1 MIQKTIV
8 ADLNR
13 LSFTISENK
22 FTKASGYG
30 RGLAVALL
38 KEYGNMAAGRFDED
52 NPLIFV
58 PGLFVGSSAPSSCR
72 MHVVTKREKGQGAH
86 ISNITGDAPH
96 RLISSGVS
104 ALVIKGKAKK
114 PGTVLLI
121 DHGEPQFIHMP
132 ELMGLKIPEII
143 SCLREQFG
151 EDCSITGTGPAAD
164 ALLPLSTVFNTYP
177 RGLPAYGC
185 PRNSFGDIAGSK
197 NLKAVVVKSSK
208 LFDVPY
214 ADKEAFKRLAPK
226 LSAIIRSNKICGGA
240 LPGYGSIT
248 IMKLLK
254 NKHDIPEPKK
264 IEMKAR
270 FSPDGIKIN
279 RNCSPV
285 CVIGCLNK
293 SEREALVDGF
303 QDVPEVSEVDGALM
317 HSFSIKDNLLV
328 QKIMAK
334 AFEIGINATEF
345 VYTAKVYYEALYG
358 KTDHIKPDD
367 IYELL
372 LEIEKLS
379 VTGRVIAGG
388 SQRVF
393 EIFKDKTPL
402 EELVTKPSITQEKN
416 YSVSLEKP
424 EGLENTKDIDLLYRE
439 IFALENLGI
448 CIFTSFALLNNNE
461 ALALLSKMFT
471 AKTGIE
477 MSVYEL
483 LEYSKSCIENE
494 LSFHKDSALYGVNMT
509 VPEFTKVLYRYF
521 GEEKEK

>member
-8 ADLNR
+8 ADLNS
-13 LSFTISENK
+13 LSFQVSEDE
-22 FTKASGYG
+22 FTKESGYG

-38 KEYGNMAAGRFDED
+38 KKYGNMASDRFDEE
-52 NPLIFV
+52 NPLVFV

-72 MHVVTKREKGQGAH
+72 MHVVTKRGKGQGAH

-96 RLISSGVS
+96 RLISSGIA
-104 ALVIKGKAKK
+104 ALVIKGKAEK

-121 DHGEPQFIHMP
+121 EKGEPQFIHMP

-143 SCLREQFG
+143 ASIREKFG

-177 RGLPAYGC
+177 KGLPAYGC
-185 PRNSFGDIAGSK
+185 PRNSFGDVAGSK
-197 NLKAVVVKSSK
+197 NLKAVVIKNPK

-214 ADKEAFKRLAPK
+214 ADKETFQKLGPK
-226 LSAIIRSNKICGGA
+226 LSEIIRSNKICGGA
-240 LPGYGSIT
+240 LPGYGSIA

-254 NKHDIPEPKK
+254 NKNDIPETKK
-264 IEMKAR
+264 IEVKAR
-270 FSPDGIKIN
+270 FSPEGVKIN
-279 RNCSPV
+279 KNCSPI

-293 SEREALVDGF
+293 GEREALVKGF
-303 QDVPEVSEVDGALM
+303 QDVPEVSEVDGALIN
-317 HSFSIKDNLLV
+317 SFAIKDNLLV

-334 AFEIGINATEF
+334 SFEIGINATEF

-358 KTDHIKPDD
+358 RTDHITPDD

-379 VTGRVIAGG
+379 ATGRVIAGG

-393 EIFKDKTPL
+393 EIFKDKSAL
-402 EELVTKPSITQEKN
+402 EQLVTKPSITQEKN
-416 YSVSLEKP
+416 YKVSLEKP
-424 EGLENTKDIDLLYRE
+424 EGLEDTEDMDLLYRE

-448 CIFTSFALLNNNE
+448 CIFSSFAVLNNNK
-461 ALALLSKMFT
+461 ALEILSQMFT
-471 AKTGIE
+471 AKTDVP

-483 LEYSKSCIENE
+483 LQYSKECIENE
-494 LSFHKDSALYGVNMT
+494 LSFHKDSVLHDVKMT

-521 GEEKEK
+521 GEER